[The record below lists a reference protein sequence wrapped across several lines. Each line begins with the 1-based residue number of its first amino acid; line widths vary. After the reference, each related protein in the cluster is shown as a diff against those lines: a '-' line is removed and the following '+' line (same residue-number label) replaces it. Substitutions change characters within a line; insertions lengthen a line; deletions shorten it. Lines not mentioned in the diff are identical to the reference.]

1 MKSKK
6 GRTFDANLL
15 LNLKGK
21 WLTEFKF
28 APREKAPGAPKKRVF
43 GKKMPAKKSAK
54 VAAE

>member
-28 APREKAPGAPKKRVF
+28 APREKAPGGPKKRPF
-43 GKKMPAKKSAK
+43 GKKLAKKAP
-54 VAAE
+54 VEPA